1 MFLDSPYFNRQD
13 RLKNLGAFFIQK
25 NPGQTPD
32 KQALYTLL
40 YGAKSAYREQA
51 VYDALSQLNKLLSRF
66 LALREFE
73 NDPTAQDRHL
83 LKALANQQEE
93 AAYLRQW
100 KKAHLAWEQYPYQ
113 DLAYYKGQYALYRH
127 ASVFEAGLQR
137 RGQDTRLEKT
147 VNYLDLHYWG
157 ERLKYSCELLNRSHI
172 LKQSAPQ
179 DLIVPLQQWI
189 KILPDTYRN
198 KAAIQAYLLIFN
210 ALQSPGDETFYL
222 KWIQWLDINS
232 HLFSPEEAADMY
244 NYAQNYCVRQI
255 NQGNSAYL
263 ARLFTLFEQ
272 LATKDLILDQG
283 YMDHRKLKNMVAVG
297 IRLKAY
303 EWVDDFLHSYKG
315 KLLPEFQ
322 VDAYRFNLASLR
334 HAQGQH
340 SEALSLLQQI
350 EFRDVFDHLS
360 ARSLMLKLYYESDE
374 DAALEFLLETFRLYL
389 QRNRSI
395 NPFQRRI
402 HLNLLRLSRKLYRL
416 RAQRS
421 ILAPGLFQE
430 RLAGLTQQIKTAE
443 EVANRSWL
451 LTQVAVLAEE

>member
-1 MFLDSPYFNRQD
+1 MFLESPYFNRQD
-13 RLKNLGAFFIQK
+13 RLRKLGAYLIQK
-25 NPGQTPD
+25 NPSHKPD
-32 KQALYTLL
+32 KQVLHTLL
-40 YGAKSAYREQA
+40 YGKKGDFREQV
-51 VYDALSQLNKLLSRF
+51 VYDALSQLNKLLHRF

-73 NDPTAQDRHL
+73 KNSAEQDRHL
-83 LKALANQQEE
+83 LKGLAEQQDE
-93 AAYLRQW
+93 AAYHRHW
-100 KKAHLAWEQYPYQ
+100 KKAFLAWEAYPHQ
-113 DLAYYKGQYALYRH
+113 DLAYLEGQYTLHRH
-127 ASVFEAGLQR
+127 ASEFEAGLQR
-137 RGQDTRLEKT
+137 RGQDFKLEKT
-147 VNYLDLHYWG
+147 VHYLDLHYWG

-172 LKQSAPQ
+172 LKQNAPQ
-179 DLIVPLQQWI
+179 ELIAPLQQWI
-189 KILPDTYRN
+189 KTLPDTYRN
-198 KAAIQAYLLIFN
+198 EAAIQAYLLIFN
-210 ALQSPGDETFYL
+210 ALQSPGDEAFYL
-222 KWIQWLDINS
+222 KWIQWLDMNS

-244 NYAQNYCVRQI
+244 NYAQNYCIRQI

-272 LATKDLILDQG
+272 LVTKNLILDQG

-297 IRLKAY
+297 IRLQAY
-303 EWVDDFLHSYKG
+303 EWVDDFLHSYRG

-322 VDAYRFNLASLR
+322 TDAYRFNLASLR

-340 SEALSLLQQI
+340 SEALSLLQQV

-421 ILAPGLFQE
+421 VLAPSLFQE
-430 RLAGLTQQIKTAE
+430 RLTGLRQQIKTAE

-451 LTQVAVLAEE
+451 LTQVDLLAKE